1 MASPIQDLLNQILNA
16 RYGEQVRG
24 SIHDAI
30 EICYSDVSSSTTT
43 ASAAA
48 TSANE
53 AASNANNAANNVTTA
68 AAEAISRATE
78 ATSAAN
84 EAAGSATSAAGQ
96 ATTAASSATTAA
108 GNASNAAD
116 DANAAAA
123 AARTATTSATT
134 ATLNANTA
142 TSRATTATEAAN
154 TAASNANSA
163 ATSANE
169 AASDAASSASDCDT
183 ARYSA
188 TVAATSASNAATR
201 ANSAAST
208 IEGLTITSESV
219 GPDEAASATMSTVD
233 NHKNIHFRLKQGATG
248 APYIIKGN
256 AYVDVAA
263 LEAAITSPA
272 MGDQYNVGTEPPY
285 NIYRWTGTQW
295 EDQGKIGI
303 SILNLENTEIDN
315 LWNGTP
321 VESNTSKYINH
332 TGLLYLLVNKI
343 KAAITGKV
351 DAIQGKGLST
361 NDFTNA
367 YIDQI
372 NDNSDQVAALS
383 STKVDKVTGK
393 GLSSNDFTTT
403 YKNLIDNTATLVGTD
418 TLDTT
423 ATSLTG
429 AVNELVDRI
438 EEGEAHECL
447 YVTFSYSSSNRSY
460 SDARITSD
468 MYVINCV
475 FENEANITSDTTWTT
490 SNGSI
495 ALSGTVSAAT
505 VVHLVLTRCRS

>member
-43 ASAAA
+43 AATAAA
-48 TSANE
+48 SANE
-53 AASNANNAANNVTTA
+53 AASNANNAASNATTIATEAAGNANTA
-68 AAEAISRATE
+68 AEG
-78 ATSAAN
+78 ATSAAT
-84 EAAGSATSAAGQ
+84 SATSAAGQ
-96 ATTAASSATTAA
+96 ATAAASSATTAA
-108 GNASNAAD
+108 SNASTAAD

-123 AARTATTSATT
+123 AARTATTNATT
-134 ATLNANTA
+134 ATTNANTA
-142 TSRATTATEAAN
+142 TSRATTATDAANAAASNAN
-154 TAASNANSA
+154 TAASNAN
-163 ATSANE
+163 T
-169 AASDAASSASDCDT
+169 AASDAASSASDCDS

-208 IEGLTITSESV
+208 IEGLTVTSESV
-219 GPDEAASATMSTVD
+219 GPDEAASASMSTID

-272 MGDQYNVGTEPPY
+272 IGDQYNVGTEPPS

-303 SILNLENTEIDN
+303 SILNLENAEIDS

-343 KAAITGKV
+343 KAAISAKV

-361 NDFTNA
+361 NDFTDA
-367 YIDQI
+367 DIEQI
-372 NDNSDQVAALS
+372 NDNSDQIAALS
-383 STKVDKVTGK
+383 RTKVDKVTGK
-393 GLSSNDFTTT
+393 GLSTNDFTTT
-403 YKNLIDNTATLVGTD
+403 YKNLIDSTATLVGTYS
-418 TLDTT
+418 LDTT
-423 ATSLTG
+423 ATSVTG
-429 AVNELVDRI
+429 AINELVDRI
-438 EEGEAHECL
+438 DEGEARECL
-447 YVTFSYSSSNRSY
+447 YVTFSYSSSNRTY
-460 SDARITSD
+460 SDAR
-468 MYVINCV
+468 
-475 FENEANITSDTTWTT
+475 ITSDTTWTT

-505 VVHLVLTRCRS
+505 VVHLVLASCRS